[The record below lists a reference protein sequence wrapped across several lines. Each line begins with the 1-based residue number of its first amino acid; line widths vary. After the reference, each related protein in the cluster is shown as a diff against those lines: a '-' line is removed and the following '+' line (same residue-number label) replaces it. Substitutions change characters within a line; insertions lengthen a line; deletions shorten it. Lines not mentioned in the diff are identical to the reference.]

1 MLCLLSGKRRPHGG
15 AVRVPT
21 PVDAAMWLAGAVV
34 LSWIAV
40 AFLGA
45 ALALLAVEVLP
56 VNKQRLWIAA
66 AGCLL
71 VACVVGLLTLIPA
84 SVLWDFVDKW
94 NPVIEVL
101 KRLPRD

>member
-1 MLCLLSGKRRPHGG
+1 M
-15 AVRVPT
+15 PT
-21 PVDAAMWLAGAVV
+21 PVDAAMWLACAVA

-45 ALALLAVEVLP
+45 ALAFLAVEMFP
-56 VNKQRLWIAA
+56 VSKQRLWIAA
-66 AGCLL
+66 GGCLL

-94 NPVIEVL
+94 NPAIDLL